1 MNKPS
6 IAFVVPT
13 RNRSEELRRLL
24 ESVARQTVH
33 PRQIVI
39 VDASDERTAPNL
51 EFSELN
57 LLHIFHQPPS
67 AAGQRNAGVLHCDE
81 QADLIAFIDDDVVL
95 HPGALDHMLAFWAKA
110 SPDVL
115 GAAFDVTHF
124 PVRQSSVT
132 RRRSRLAQWL
142 GLYPSQGGRVA
153 QSGWHSA
160 VGGANSTKYVDWLPT
175 TAIVWRRAVL
185 ETHRFDEFFEGYSY
199 LEDLDFSYRLSRRG
213 KLAVVAG
220 TDCSHVPSQA
230 GRVSARRF
238 GRFEVKNRLYFVRK
252 HGLSLGRCYL
262 CLAIRMTM
270 SAGGGLIRGDRHL
283 LARAGGNLEELC
295 APFLP

>member
-1 MNKPS
+1 MNRPS

-13 RNRSEELRRLL
+13 RNRHEELRRLL
-24 ESVARQTVH
+24 ESISRQTVH

-39 VDASDERTAPNL
+39 VDASDAETTQNVR
-51 EFSELN
+51 FDGLN
-57 LLHIFHQPPS
+57 LLHILYQPPS
-67 AAGQRNAGVLHCDE
+67 AAGQRNAGVLHCDK
-81 QADLIAFIDDDVVL
+81 QADLIAFIDDDVVI
-95 HPGALDHMLAFWAKA
+95 HPGALDRMLDFWAQA

-124 PVRQSSVT
+124 PVRQST
-132 RRRSRLAQWL
+132 AKGRRSWLAQWL
-142 GLYPSQGGRVA
+142 GLYPSQEGKVA

-160 VGGANSTKYVDWLPT
+160 VGGANSAKYVEWLPT

-185 ETHRFDEFFEGYSY
+185 ETHRFDEFYEGYSY
-199 LEDLDFSYRLSRRG
+199 LEDLDFSYGVSRQG
-213 KLAVVAG
+213 NLAVVTG

-238 GRFEVKNRLYFVRK
+238 GRFEVKNRLHFVRK
-252 HGLSLGRCYL
+252 HGLSIGRCYL
-262 CLAIRMTM
+262 CLGIRMTM
-270 SAGGGLIRGDRHL
+270 SACGGLIHCDRHL